1 MNAYVKGQSVRL
13 SASFTNP
20 DGAAYDPG
28 TVTITYKAPASASV
42 SKVYGQD
49 AEVMRDGL
57 GKYHMD
63 IIVTAAGEWY
73 YRTDGAG
80 GGQAAAEDAFYVS
93 ETEV

>member
-1 MNAYVKGQSVRL
+1 MNAYVVGQSVRL

-20 DGAAYDPG
+20 DGTPYDPG
-28 TVTITYKAPASASV
+28 TVTITYKAPGVAPV

-49 AEVMRDGL
+49 AEVTRDGVGEYL
-57 GKYHMD
+57 MD
-63 IIVTAAGEWY
+63 LIAGATGEWH
-73 YRTDGAG
+73 YRIEGVG